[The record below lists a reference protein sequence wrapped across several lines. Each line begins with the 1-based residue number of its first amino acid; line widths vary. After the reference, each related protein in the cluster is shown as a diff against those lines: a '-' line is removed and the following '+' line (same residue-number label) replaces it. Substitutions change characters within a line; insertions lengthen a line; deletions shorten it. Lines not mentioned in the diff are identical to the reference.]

1 MKDPSSNPLR
11 RQCVWLAAASAF
23 PLLAAAQ
30 SVDLD
35 KVHRLPQVEV
45 VHQAP
50 LPGLDV
56 SVEQYPGNAQLRSD
70 AQIERSGATNLAD
83 FLNRSIP
90 GVSAADIQGSPYQID
105 LSYRGHRLSPLLG
118 SPQGLS
124 VYLDGVRVNQPLGDV
139 MDWDLVPEMAL
150 ADVALIPGTNPLYGL
165 NTLGGALVLGTKS
178 GWTHPGTEVD
188 VAFGSHARKRVEFG
202 HGARWGE
209 GWHGYVAGTWF
220 DEDGWRER
228 SPGNLGNLF
237 LKLGRNLGDTSWALS
252 YSYGRSNLIG
262 NGLLNQSLYDI
273 DRRAGYTF
281 YDQTRNR
288 GGLLNFS
295 LTHALSAS
303 DQLSLVAWH
312 RSSRRQ
318 GSNGDVNEDWAEWI
332 EDCERPGPTMNC
344 TDPDAPGYIEN
355 NAVFNRSQAR
365 YSEVGATL
373 QWSRQAGAHHIAA
386 GVDMARSSSRY
397 DQFEQEA
404 MFDAHR
410 VAQPLP
416 GEDPEHDVSLRGRS
430 TRLGLFVADT
440 VSLSERTQLSLS
452 ARWNMSRVR
461 NDLGHPAPYER
472 ESFSYRKLN
481 PAIGIT
487 HAFTPAVVG
496 FASLSQ
502 GTRMPTALELG
513 CADPQQ
519 PCTLPTGLQADP
531 YLKQVVTRTLE
542 FGARLRPAEG
552 VQLTGAVFR
561 SVNDDDIVFMR
572 SGVAQAGFFDN
583 IGKTRRQGLEL
594 SARLQRS
601 DWDVRASYGY
611 LDATFRSSGVLFGPL
626 STTRRPNQFHP
637 GTRIAALPRHVF
649 KLSAD
654 WRATPSV
661 VVGGDLLAASSQVV
675 AGNEGGSRPTLG
687 KAAGYSLLNARATW
701 QFSPGWKAY
710 LRVNNV
716 LDKRYVNYV
725 TGNEDA
731 FPGGQ
736 IVRPGDDIGS
746 ARFVAPGAGRS
757 FLVGVRYE
765 WR

>member
-1 MKDPSSNPLR
+1 MTNTLFRPR
-11 RQCVWLAAASAF
+11 RLWLAVASTF
-23 PLLAAAQ
+23 PVVAAAQ
-30 SVDLD
+30 AVDTD
-35 KVHRLPQVEV
+35 NVHRLPVVEV

-288 GGLLNFS
+288 GELLNFQLTHS
-295 LTHALSAS
+295 LTPN
-303 DQLSLVAWH
+303 DQISLVAWH
-312 RSSRRQ
+312 RSARRQ
-318 GSNGDVNEDWAEWI
+318 GSNGDVSEDWADWI
-332 EDCERPGPTMNC
+332 EGCEK
-344 TDPDAPGYIEN
+344 APCSAAAAPN

-365 YSEVGATL
+365 YSEAGTTL
-373 QWSRQAGAHHIAA
+373 QWTRQAGAHQLALGA
-386 GVDMARSSSRY
+386 DLARSTSDY
-397 DQFEQEA
+397 DQYQQEA
-404 MFDAHR
+404 LFDANR
-410 VAQPLP
+410 VAQPIP
-416 GEDPEHDVSLRGRS
+416 GSDLEHEVSLRGRGA
-430 TRLGLFVADT
+430 RLGLFAADT
-440 VSLSERTQLSLS
+440 ISLTEHTRLSLS
-452 ARWNMSRVR
+452 ARWNYSRVR

-472 ESFSYRKLN
+472 ETFSYRKLN

-487 HAFTPAVVG
+487 HAFTPAVLG
-496 FASLSQ
+496 FANLSQ

-513 CADPQQ
+513 CADPAR

-542 FGARLRPAEG
+542 FGMRLRPAEG
-552 VQLTGAVFR
+552 VQLTGALFR
-561 SVNDDDIVFMR
+561 SESSDDIAFMR
-572 SGVAQAGFFDN
+572 SGISQAGFFDN

-594 SARLQRS
+594 SARVQRS

-611 LDATFRSSGVLFGPL
+611 LDATYQSSGVLFGPL
-626 STTRRPNQFHP
+626 STASKPNAFQP
-637 GTRIAALPRHVF
+637 GTRMAALPRHVF

-654 WRATPSV
+654 WRATPAV
-661 VVGGDLLAASSQVV
+661 VVGGDWLAVGSQVA
-675 AGNEGGSRPTLG
+675 AGNESGTRPKLG
-687 KAAGYSLLNARATW
+687 NVPGYGLLNARASW
-701 QFSPGWKAY
+701 QISQGWKAY
-710 LRVNNV
+710 LRISNL
-716 LDKRYVNYV
+716 LDKRYVSYV

-731 FPGGQ
+731 FPGG
-736 IVRPGDDIGS
+736 VAVKPGEDMGS
-746 ARFVAPGAGRS
+746 ARFVAPGMGRS
-757 FLVGVRYE
+757 VTVGMRYE

>member
-1 MKDPSSNPLR
+1 
-11 RQCVWLAAASAF
+11 
-23 PLLAAAQ
+23 
-30 SVDLD
+30 
-35 KVHRLPQVEV
+35 
-45 VHQAP
+45 
-50 LPGLDV
+50 
-56 SVEQYPGNAQLRSD
+56 
-70 AQIERSGATNLAD
+70 
-83 FLNRSIP
+83 
-90 GVSAADIQGSPYQID
+90 
-105 LSYRGHRLSPLLG
+105 
-118 SPQGLS
+118 
-124 VYLDGVRVNQPLGDV
+124 
-139 MDWDLVPEMAL
+139 
-150 ADVALIPGTNPLYGL
+150 
-165 NTLGGALVLGTKS
+165 
-178 GWTHPGTEVD
+178 
-188 VAFGSHARKRVEFG
+188 
-202 HGARWGE
+202 
-209 GWHGYVAGTWF
+209 
-220 DEDGWRER
+220 
-228 SPGNLGNLF
+228 
-237 LKLGRNLGDTSWALS
+237 
-252 YSYGRSNLIG
+252 
-262 NGLLNQSLYDI
+262 
-273 DRRAGYTF
+273 
-281 YDQTRNR
+281 
-288 GGLLNFS
+288 
-295 LTHALSAS
+295 
-303 DQLSLVAWH
+303 
-312 RSSRRQ
+312 
-318 GSNGDVNEDWAEWI
+318 
-332 EDCERPGPTMNC
+332 
-344 TDPDAPGYIEN
+344 
-355 NAVFNRSQAR
+355 
-365 YSEVGATL
+365 
-373 QWSRQAGAHHIAA
+373 
-386 GVDMARSSSRY
+386 
-397 DQFEQEA
+397 
-404 MFDAHR
+404 
-410 VAQPLP
+410 
-416 GEDPEHDVSLRGRS
+416 
-430 TRLGLFVADT
+430 
-440 VSLSERTQLSLS
+440 
-452 ARWNMSRVR
+452 MSRVR

-487 HAFTPAVVG
+487 HAFTPAAVG